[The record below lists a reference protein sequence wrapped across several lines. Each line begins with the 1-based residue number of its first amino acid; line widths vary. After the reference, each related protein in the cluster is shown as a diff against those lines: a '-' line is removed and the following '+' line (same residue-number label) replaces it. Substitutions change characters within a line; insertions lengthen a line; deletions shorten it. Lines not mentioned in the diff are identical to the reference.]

1 MDLSSGGPWLSF
13 EKIVHE
19 INQHCY
25 KNQKYKN
32 NYNSNGFELQNP
44 KEIRQTK
51 TVSGPCCQIKDIRE
65 NQFCDH
71 STTAQKL
78 NIELLSSEKKI

>member
-1 MDLSSGGPWLSF
+1 MLEIYKKKKIIPVDLSSGGPWLSF

-51 TVSGPCCQIKDIRE
+51 TVSGPCWVLTKRV
-65 NQFCDH
+65 
-71 STTAQKL
+71 K
-78 NIELLSSEKKI
+78 